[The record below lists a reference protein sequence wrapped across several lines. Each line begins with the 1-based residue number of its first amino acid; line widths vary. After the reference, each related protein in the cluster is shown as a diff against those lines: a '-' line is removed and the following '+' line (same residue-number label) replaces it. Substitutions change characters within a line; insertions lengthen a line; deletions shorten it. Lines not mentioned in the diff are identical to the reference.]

1 MLNKSHS
8 NALRALVAVI
18 GAGLPLAGVM
28 ADDSQPMTVTAL
40 VNDTCLVGTTNSLN
54 FGVIDPNI
62 DNDVAGTIEFACTA
76 GFSAEMVINGG
87 THGVFGNRQMDNA
100 GGAGDRLV
108 YELYTDSAGGTVW
121 GDAAG
126 TGKTVTGIGLLNP
139 TTTDVYGRVAQADAA
154 VAPGGNYQDTVT
166 VTILF

>member
-1 MLNKSHS
+1 MFKKTPANGI
-8 NALRALVAVI
+8 RGLVAVL
-18 GAGLPLAGVM
+18 GASLPLAGAM

-40 VNDTCLVGTTNSLN
+40 VNDACLVGTTNSLD
-54 FGVIDPNI
+54 FGIIDPAT

-87 THGVFGNRQMDNA
+87 THGVFGNRQMDDA

-121 GDAAG
+121 GNAAG
-126 TGKTVTGIGLLNP
+126 TGKVVTGIGLLNP
-139 TTTDVYGRVAQADAA
+139 TTTDVYGRVALADAA
-154 VAPGGNYQDTVT
+154 VAPGGSYQDTVT